1 MLHVEPI
8 RYLLAGI
15 LAVALLEA
23 GCTLKGGKGALAAPS
38 AGTEVME
45 PRRPIRHEEYE
56 IEDLRRIP
64 QDLGRLAV
72 AAGDR
77 LNLPRECQSYLL
89 DEFRQHYF
97 APWSAPGSGEEP
109 AEIRDYMRQQGRGT
123 WYGPNQR
130 KVPQRELREVLE
142 NCALESFP
150 SQSLP
155 AVAVAPAHL
164 RGLPSYQPLYKSPD
178 DAPFD
183 MISYP
188 QVKLNEPLR
197 VRHASADGV
206 WLFVETAYS
215 NGWLE
220 RRDVAALD
228 PGQLADWMG
237 GRFLVVTQD
246 YAPVPDGKGVG
257 VFRCKVG
264 TLLPLIREDAEG
276 WQVAVA
282 SAGEGGRAEIR
293 RVALPKGAAAPF
305 PVPFRPAEIALVGN
319 QMLGEPY
326 GWGEIYDL
334 RDCSALLR
342 DFFLPFGIWLPR
354 TSSDQIA
361 SVPGRVDLTA
371 LPPARKEELI
381 KKSPPFLTLLF
392 KPGHIM
398 LYVGLDPQ
406 GRPLVFHDAWSIRL
420 KEGATERSGNGEGGE
435 HPAPRTQIIGLS
447 AITTL
452 EPGKELGLVP
462 GASLL
467 EKSSALGVL
476 TTRCPAA
483 LPDFPSR

>member
-1 MLHVEPI
+1 MVHVVAIP
-8 RYLLAGI
+8 RRAVGI
-15 LAVALLEA
+15 LAVALLLA
-23 GCTLKGGKGALAAPS
+23 GCSLKAGGGALAPG
-38 AGTEVME
+38 AGAAVME
-45 PRRPIRHEEYE
+45 QKRPTRTEEYA

-64 QDLGRLAV
+64 QELGRLAV
-72 AAGDR
+72 AAGER
-77 LNLPRECQSYLL
+77 LNLSTQCRDSLL
-89 DEFRQHYF
+89 EEFRQHYF
-97 APWSAPGSGEEP
+97 APWRAGASGEEP
-109 AEIRDYMRQQGRGT
+109 AEIRGFMRQQGRVT

-130 KVPQRELREVLE
+130 KVPKRELREILD
-142 NCALESFP
+142 NCALENFP
-150 SQSLP
+150 SQSVP

-188 QVKLNEPLR
+188 QVKLNEPLL

-215 NGWLE
+215 SGWLE
-220 RRDVAALD
+220 RRDVAVMD
-228 PGQLADWMG
+228 PEQVIAWMQ
-237 GRFLVVTQD
+237 GRFLVLIED

-264 TLLPLIREDAEG
+264 TLLPLLGEEAG
-276 WQVAVA
+276 TWQVAVA
-282 SAGEGGRAEIR
+282 SASEGGRAEIR
-293 RVALPKGAAAPF
+293 RVSLPKSAAAPF
-305 PVPFRPAEIALVGN
+305 PVPFQPEEIALVGN

-342 DFFLPFGIWLPR
+342 DFFIPFGIWLPR

-361 SVPGRVDLTA
+361 SIPGRVDLTG
-371 LPPARKEELI
+371 LPPAGKAELI

-398 LYVGLDPQ
+398 LYVGLDAA

-420 KEGATERSGNGEGGE
+420 AGNSAPGNGGQVTGE
-435 HPAPRTQIIGLS
+435 PPGQRTQIIGLS

-467 EKSSALGVL
+467 EKSSELGVL
-476 TTRCPAA
+476 TTRCPASA
-483 LPDFPSR
+483 PLAPPR